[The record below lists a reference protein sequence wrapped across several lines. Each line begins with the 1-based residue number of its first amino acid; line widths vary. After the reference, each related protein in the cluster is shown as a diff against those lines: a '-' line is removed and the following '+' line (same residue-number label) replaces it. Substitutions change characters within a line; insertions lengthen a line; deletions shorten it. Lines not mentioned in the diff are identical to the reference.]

1 MSQSTMLRIHG
12 DNIVECDRA
21 LILIAES
28 FGGTIHY
35 VPSAVYLPRFEIRSG
50 KAGTLFAVELLAG
63 HSRWG
68 VDAQK
73 QMQNSG
79 SPLHESTDA
88 LVTKLLPDGTEEIV
102 VAIEFSSALPAGNNA
117 WQRTGRALACATIR
131 MPYLYFAEVGGVELN
146 EQREKK
152 ASRLPTP
159 LIPFSFITASKFLNL
174 TCLPVYSASPS
185 CGDDLL
191 QVFRHAFGKQDG
203 QMIVRQILEGVDASA
218 HHDSLSLK
226 ALAMTQTLSA
236 QRRRTDTLRGEEWGE
251 LLQASLPQ
259 KKTQWLE
266 AKHLM

>member
-159 LIPFSFITASKFLNL
+159 LIPFSFITAS
-174 TCLPVYSASPS
+174 PS